1 MSRPYGQPKTEA
13 ERLASHEAQYG
24 NSSLPTRGTGLKAIP
39 LKGASLWDKINQN
52 IWLPIKAIFAA
63 NRDYPY
69 HDYKEIADTE
79 EPQNY
84 RVGTNQVNLHGDQ
97 TKYFVSKSTL
107 IISDVECTIRFNH
120 TGNVPI
126 TILADTCYEFK
137 SNITSVYVSAIA
149 TDGTIYMYFE
159 GVLPQ
164 EQRDAE

>member
-1 MSRPYGQPKTEA
+1 MFKAYGQPNLGA
-13 ERLASHEAQYG
+13 EKLASIEAQNG
-24 NSSLPTRGTGLKAIP
+24 NESLPIRETGLKAIP

-63 NRDYPY
+63 NRDLPY
-69 HDYKEIADTE
+69 HDYKAIADTE
-79 EPQNY
+79 EPQYY

-107 IISDVECTIRFNH
+107 IISDVACTIRFNH
-120 TGNVPI
+120 TDNVAI
-126 TILADTCYEFK
+126 AILADTCYEFK

-149 TDGTIYMYFE
+149 SGGTIYMYFE